1 MPDGEGRIE
10 PLKPGESPEQDING
24 ILAWTE
30 SDWWQDSRMFGVIA
44 HVPDALR
51 GWVHVIVG
59 IATAVDPVTS
69 ELMALRG
76 AFVTGCQY

>member
-1 MPDGEGRIE
+1 MSEE
-10 PLKPGESPEQDING
+10 PARVTPIAPGEAPEDDINK

-30 SDWWQDSRMFGVIA
+30 FDWWQDSRMFGVIA
-44 HVPDALR
+44 HVPEALR
-51 GWVHVIVG
+51 GWVHVIAG
-59 IATAVDPVTS
+59 IATAVDAVTT